1 MNNKYDNL
9 SFTNKRINEDIFGR
23 TNFSAWVMDGAT
35 GYYKNSIN
43 GYNSDAEWYVHQWN
57 EFLIKNASNEKYDIK
72 SVLSIG
78 INKIEESYFR
88 NLKYQLNDIHDFPSA
103 TIALIKFD
111 KKVIKYFVLGDCVI
125 VVKQNNSI
133 KIITD
138 NRISLFEDK
147 VVKNIIRI
155 QKKSSIGIEKARE
168 AVMDML
174 KDNRKMKNVE
184 AGYWVIEFNKKA
196 IEYAVEGEIEL
207 LEDSEILL
215 MTDGFYRIVDTFH
228 YFKNISELFKE
239 IETNGLRHI
248 WDIITSYENDD
259 YDCIK
264 YPRTKPYDDCTA
276 IFINYF

>member
-196 IEYAVEGEIEL
+196 IE
-207 LEDSEILL
+207 
-215 MTDGFYRIVDTFH
+215 
-228 YFKNISELFKE
+228 
-239 IETNGLRHI
+239 
-248 WDIITSYENDD
+248 
-259 YDCIK
+259 
-264 YPRTKPYDDCTA
+264 
-276 IFINYF
+276 